1 MAVVVRWLSARCRPT
16 TVVHMV
22 SPITAGNW
30 AWRHASAGKRCA
42 SDACFVGGLC
52 RAVQTAEGEYHSS
65 QHADVAHDDSKYG
78 ATALTLT
85 AYHHPH
91 CISPRQSGCSCH
103 RNSFEVVFSACTHIH
118 THTPHS
124 QQQCSS
130 GLKRAHTRTAQ
141 PAAVFK
147 WSQTRARTHTHTH
160 THTPHSQQQR
170 SGGLKRAHTQTPHSQ
185 QQCSGG
191 LKPRTHKHRTASS
204 TVFKRSHIRAHTHTA
219 QPAAVFKWF

>member
-65 QHADVAHDDSKYG
+65 QHADVAHDDNKYG

-118 THTPHS
+118 THTPQS
-124 QQQCSS
+124 QQQCAS

-147 WSQTRARTHTHTH
+147 W
-160 THTPHSQQQR
+160 
-170 SGGLKRAHTQTPHSQ
+170 
-185 QQCSGG
+185 
-191 LKPRTHKHRTASS
+191 
-204 TVFKRSHIRAHTHTA
+204 F
-219 QPAAVFKWF
+219 